1 MTLTKDA
8 DLQQGK
14 YVIRHVLDEGD
25 RSITYLA
32 THSVL
37 QETVRLRTLI
47 PPKDSDP
54 SQEVM
59 HRRFLELGRRLYG
72 CHHPH
77 LIRVIDSFIEQDQ
90 PFLVLEHPE
99 GQTLAE
105 AIAHQPLS
113 QADALRYIHQ
123 IGSALAALHRQ
134 GLPHGAVS
142 LQTIVLRHT
151 TPPTALLGSISLGT
165 MHHEEGTAR
174 YPSPA
179 QDLQDL
185 ACVLYAAL
193 TGQERSLDSLDR
205 APLLHN
211 LHQHQPHLSPAVEQ
225 ALLQALQPDEHSAFS
240 GIEHWLALLPQV
252 VASPQASASSEVAN
266 PAVETETETDIETE
280 TTTVT
285 DPSPAAHTLSTAPTQ
300 VVAPA
305 ASPTEP
311 SHPEA
316 DLTEPTQV
324 VAPELSPATATTP
337 TSQPTSAKPKG
348 RSPRPHTIRWF
359 PITVGLTSVLAALGG
374 LGFGFSLRLEEPNS
388 PRRNGAFID
397 RAQDFPA
404 SDEWPGE
411 GITDTTAS
419 DYLFESPTWASPNQ
433 DDVGAYSSPNPVR
446 EYIGPGDVEPIYPT
460 EPYYSAEPSYREA
473 APDYREES
481 PSERPKPSSES
492 IEAPVYSDSPEPGFS
507 PDPVPPPEVKL
518 DDLPSYDPV
527 VVPDPGLDLPSPS
540 PEPSGVI
547 PGPDPAPL

>member
-14 YVIRHVLDEGD
+14 YVIRHVLEEGD

-37 QETVRLRTLI
+37 QETVRLRTLT
-47 PPKDSDP
+47 PLPDAP
-54 SQEVM
+54 SSPEVM
-59 HRRFLELGRRLYG
+59 HRRFLDLGRRLYG

-77 LIRVIDSFIEQDQ
+77 LVRVIDSFIEQDQ

-113 QADALRYIHQ
+113 QADALRYVHQ
-123 IGSALAALHRQ
+123 IGSALASLHRH

-142 LQTIVLRHT
+142 PQTIVLRPT
-151 TPPTALLGSISLGT
+151 TPPTALLGSISLGSIQN
-165 MHHEEGTAR
+165 EEGTAR

-185 ACVLYAAL
+185 ARVLYAAL
-193 TGQERSLDSLDR
+193 TGQPRSLDSLDMV
-205 APLLHN
+205 PLLHN
-211 LHQHQPHLSPAVEQ
+211 LHQHQPHLNSAVEQ
-225 ALLQALQPDEHSAFS
+225 ALLKALKPDEHSDFS
-240 GIEHWLALLPQV
+240 GIEHWLTLLPQV
-252 VASPQASASSEVAN
+252 VAAPQATASSEVAN
-266 PAVETETETDIETE
+266 PAAATDTA
-280 TTTVT
+280 VNA
-285 DPSPAAHTLSTAPTQ
+285 PPPAHTLSTAPTQ

-305 ASPTEP
+305 ASSPEP
-311 SHPEA
+311 PHPEA

-324 VAPELSPATATTP
+324 VAPAISQTTATNP
-337 TSQPTSAKPKG
+337 TSQPTSAKSKG
-348 RSPRPHTIRWF
+348 RSPHPYNIRWF

-374 LGFGFSLRLEEPNS
+374 LGFGFSLRLEEPNN
-388 PRRNGAFID
+388 PRRNGFLLDREQAF
-397 RAQDFPA
+397 PP

-411 GITDTTAS
+411 GITEASSS

-433 DDVGAYSSPNPVR
+433 EQDVGEYSSPSPVR

-460 EPYYSAEPSYREA
+460 EPIYPAEPSYNEVPEYA
-473 APDYREES
+473 EDSP
-481 PSERPKPSSES
+481 PSERPKPNAEAV
-492 IEAPVYSDSPEPGFS
+492 EAPVYSDSPESGFS
-507 PDPVPPPEVKL
+507 PDPGPPPEVKL

-527 VVPDPGLDLPSPS
+527 AVPDPGLSLPSPA
-540 PEPSGVI
+540 EPSGVV

>member
-14 YVIRHVLDEGD
+14 YVIRHVLEEGD
-25 RSITYLA
+25 RGITYLA

-47 PPKDSDP
+47 PPKDSDQ

-72 CHHPH
+72 CRHPH
-77 LIRVIDSFIEQDQ
+77 LVRVIDSFIEQDQ

-105 AIAHQPLS
+105 AIAQQPLS
-113 QADALRYIHQ
+113 QAEALRYVHQ
-123 IGSALAALHRQ
+123 IGSALAALHRH

-142 LQTIVLRHT
+142 PHTIVLRPT
-151 TPPTALLGSISLGT
+151 PPPTALLGSISLGT
-165 MHHEEGTAR
+165 IQNEEGTAR

-193 TGQERSLDSLDR
+193 TGQVRSLDSLDKV
-205 APLLHN
+205 PLLHN

-225 ALLQALQPDEHSAFS
+225 ALLQALQPAEHSTFA

-252 VASPQASASSEVAN
+252 VASPQASASSEMATTADATN
-266 PAVETETETDIETE
+266 TTD
-280 TTTVT
+280 TTGT
-285 DPSPAAHTLSTAPTQ
+285 DAPPVAHTLSTAPTQ

-305 ASPTEP
+305 AFPTQP
-311 SHPEA
+311 PQPHPEA
-316 DLTEPTQV
+316 DLPNPTQV
-324 VAPELSPATATTP
+324 VAASSQVPSSNKA
-337 TSQPTSAKPKG
+337 SQPTSAKPRG
-348 RSPRPHTIRWF
+348 RSPQAAKIRWF

-374 LGFGFSLRLEEPNS
+374 LGFGFSLRLEEPDS
-388 PRRNGAFID
+388 PRRNGIFLD
-397 RAQDFPA
+397 RKQGFPP
-404 SDEWPGE
+404 SEEWPGE
-411 GITDTTAS
+411 GITEASSS
-419 DYLFESPTWASPNQ
+419 DYLFESSTWASPRAEQ
-433 DDVGAYSSPNPVR
+433 EVDAYSSPSPVR
-446 EYIGPGDVEPIYPT
+446 EYIGPGDVDPIYPS
-460 EPYYSAEPSYREA
+460 EPIYSAEPSYREA
-473 APDYREES
+473 PTYREES
-481 PSERPKPSSES
+481 PSERPKPSTEA

-507 PDPVPPPEVKL
+507 PDPVPPPEAKL

-527 VVPDPGLDLPSPS
+527 VVPDPGLSLPSPS
-540 PEPSGVI
+540 PEPSGVV

>member
-14 YVIRHVLDEGD
+14 YVIRHVLEEGD
-25 RSITYLA
+25 RGITYLA
-32 THSVL
+32 AHSVL

-47 PPKDSDP
+47 PPQDSDP

-77 LIRVIDSFIEQDQ
+77 LVRVIDSFIEQDQ

-99 GQTLAE
+99 GATLAE

-123 IGSALAALHRQ
+123 IGSALATLHRH

-142 LQTIVLRHT
+142 LQTIVLRPT
-151 TPPTALLGSISLGT
+151 TPPTALLGSISLGSIQN
-165 MHHEEGTAR
+165 EEGTER

-185 ACVLYAAL
+185 ARVLYAAL
-193 TGQERSLDSLDR
+193 TGQERSLDALDMV
-205 APLLHN
+205 PLLHN
-211 LHQHQPHLSPAVEQ
+211 LHQHQPHLSPVVEQ
-225 ALLQALQPDEHSAFS
+225 ALLKALKPDEHSAFS

-252 VASPQASASSEVAN
+252 VASPQASASSKVAS
-266 PAVETETETDIETE
+266 PAADTDKETETDAA
-280 TTTVT
+280 TTDT
-285 DPSPAAHTLSTAPTQ
+285 PPAHTLSTAPTQ

-305 ASPTEP
+305 ASSTEP

-324 VAPELSPATATTP
+324 IAPDLSQAAAAAP
-337 TSQPTSAKPKG
+337 TSQPTSAKSKG
-348 RSPRPHTIRWF
+348 RSPHPYNIRWF

-374 LGFGFSLRLEEPNS
+374 LGFGFSLRLEEPDS
-388 PRRNGAFID
+388 PRRNGFLLDREQAF
-397 RAQDFPA
+397 PP

-411 GITDTTAS
+411 GITDTAAS
-419 DYLFESPTWASPNQ
+419 DYLFESPTWASPSQ
-433 DDVGAYSSPNPVR
+433 EQDVGAYSSPNPVR

-460 EPYYSAEPSYREA
+460 EPSYPVEPSYSEA
-473 APDYREES
+473 APDYQDS
-481 PSERPKPSSES
+481 PPERPKPNAEA

-507 PDPVPPPEVKL
+507 PDPVPPSEVKL

-540 PEPSGVI
+540 PEPSGVV